1 MLLGLFDYIILV
13 IIIIFNIR
21 VWKYKIIKKGNRIF
35 YLSILLLF
43 GFVIPFFSID
53 FEIKNATV
61 NSKEI
66 DNFTLLYT
74 FFRFPT
80 WWFFGVVEVLFLKH
94 QIKKAKSSS

>member
-13 IIIIFNIR
+13 IIIIFNIG

-66 DNFTLLYT
+66 DSFTLLYT

-94 QIKKAKSSS
+94 QIKKAKS